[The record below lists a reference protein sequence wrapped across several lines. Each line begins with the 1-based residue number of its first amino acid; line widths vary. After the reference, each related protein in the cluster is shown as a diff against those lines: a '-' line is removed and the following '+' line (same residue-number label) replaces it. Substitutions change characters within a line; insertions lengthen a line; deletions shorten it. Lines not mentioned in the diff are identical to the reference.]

1 MRATL
6 RDTLADCT
14 AAVSLGR
21 SQRQSASLFARHLPD
36 NDGAMKTPPGG
47 KPTKKT
53 PRTTKDVALDVFR
66 ADPAG
71 QTLTTDQGIGVP
83 QTDDS
88 LKAGVRGP
96 TLLEDFHLRE
106 KITRFDHERIPERV
120 VHARGSGAHGF
131 FQVYESQEKLTK
143 AGFLQD
149 PSKRTPVFVR
159 FSTVQGSRGSADT
172 VRDVRGF
179 AVKFYTEEGNFD
191 LVGNNIPVFFIQ
203 DGIKF
208 PDFVHS
214 VKPEPDHE
222 MPQGGS
228 AHDSFYDFVSLQP
241 EAMHMVM
248 WAMSDRGIPRSF
260 RMMEG
265 FGVHTF
271 KLVNAR
277 GKVKL
282 CKFHWKPVL
291 GMASL
296 VWDEAQKIAGKDADF
311 HRRDLWEAI
320 GSGAFPEW
328 ELGVQV
334 IDEADEQKYG
344 FDMLDPTKILP
355 EELVPVQLIGKLTLD
370 RNPQNFFAETEQ
382 VAFCV
387 QNIVPGIDFTNDPL
401 MQVRLFSY
409 LDTQLTRLGGPNFA
423 EIPINRPIAAVHN
436 HQQDGLH
443 RDTINVGKA
452 NYHPNSLGGG
462 CPFLAGKDTGF
473 FHTQAPVTGPVVR
486 ERSPSFSDH
495 YSQATLFVNSLTRP
509 EKDHLID
516 ACKFEVS
523 KVESVEI
530 RRRVVECYANI
541 DAELAEKVAK
551 AVGVP
556 VPRTK
561 PPATRPDAPKLKG
574 KPLTA
579 SPALSID
586 RNKKLGIAT
595 RKIAILVEDGVR
607 AADVGAVKKALLA
620 GGAVPEIISGA
631 LGTVEADDGSAIA
644 VDKTLLAVDSVL
656 YDAVYVPGGEDSIA
670 ALEMQT
676 DAQHFVMEAFK
687 HCKAIGG
694 SAEGARFVAKA
705 VLPATR
711 PPPPAARKS
720 ARAAT
725 KAKAGTAPP
734 VTPVPAPSA
743 GASPGVVLADAAS
756 PAFAK
761 AFVAAVA
768 EHRHWAR
775 AEKDLMPA

>member
-1 MRATL
+1 
-6 RDTLADCT
+6 
-14 AAVSLGR
+14 
-21 SQRQSASLFARHLPD
+21 
-36 NDGAMKTPPGG
+36 MKTPPGG

-66 ADPAG
+66 ADPTG
-71 QTLTTDQGIGVP
+71 KTLTTDQGVGIP
-83 QTDDS
+83 ETDNS
-88 LKAGVRGP
+88 LRAGVRGP

-120 VHARGSGAHGF
+120 VHARGSAAHGF

-149 PSKRTPVFVR
+149 PAKRTPVFVR

-208 PDFVHS
+208 PDFVHA

-228 AHDSFYDFVSLQP
+228 AHDSFYDFISLQP
-241 EAMHMVM
+241 EAMHMTM
-248 WAMSDRGIPRSF
+248 WAMSDRGIPRSY

-271 KLVNAR
+271 KLINAR

-334 IDEADEQKYG
+334 IDEADELKYG
-344 FDMLDPTKILP
+344 FDMLDPTKLLP

-387 QNIVPGIDFTNDPL
+387 QNVVPGIDFTNDPL
-401 MQVRLFSY
+401 MQARLFSY

-423 EIPINRPIAAVHN
+423 EIPINRPIAPVHN

-462 CPFLAGKDTGF
+462 CPFLAGKDTGYV
-473 FHTQAPVTGPVVR
+473 HTAAPVTGPVVR

-523 KVESVEI
+523 KVENVEI
-530 RRRVVECYANI
+530 RKRVVECYANI

-556 VPRTK
+556 VPKTK
-561 PPATRPDAPKLKG
+561 PPAVRADAPKVKG
-574 KPLTA
+574 KLLTA
-579 SPALSID
+579 APSLSID
-586 RNKKLGIAT
+586 VNKKPGIAT
-595 RKIAILVEDGVR
+595 RKIAILAENGVS
-607 AADVGAVKKALLA
+607 AADVSAVKKALLA
-620 GGAVPEIISGA
+620 GGATAEIISGRLGA
-631 LGTVEADDGSAIA
+631 LAADDGSSIP
-644 VDKTLLAVDSVL
+644 VDKTLLSVHSVL
-656 YDAVYVPGGEDSIA
+656 YDAVYVPGGKKSIA
-670 ALEMQT
+670 ALGQLPEAE
-676 DAQHFVMEAFK
+676 DFVMEAFK

-694 SAEGARFVAKA
+694 SGDGAGFVATA
-705 VLPATR
+705 VRAPA
-711 PPPPAARKS
+711 KS
-720 ARAAT
+720 N
-725 KAKAGTAPP
+725 GAP
-734 VTPVPAPSA
+734 
-743 GASPGVVLADAAS
+743 PGVVLADAGS

-761 AFVAAVA
+761 SFVAAVA

-775 AEKDLMPA
+775 APKNPE

>member
-1 MRATL
+1 
-6 RDTLADCT
+6 
-14 AAVSLGR
+14 
-21 SQRQSASLFARHLPD
+21 
-36 NDGAMKTPPGG
+36 MKTPPGG

-53 PRTTKDVALDVFR
+53 SRTTKDVALDAFR
-66 ADPAG
+66 ADPTG
-71 QTLTTDQGIGVP
+71 QTLTTDQGVGIP
-83 QTDDS
+83 ETDNS
-88 LKAGVRGP
+88 LRAGVRGP

-131 FQVYESQEKLTK
+131 FQVYEPQSKLTK

-149 PSKRTPVFVR
+149 PSKKTPVFVR

-248 WAMSDRGIPRSF
+248 WAMSDRGIPRSY

-296 VWDEAQKIAGKDADF
+296 VWDEAQKLGGKDPDF

-334 IDEADEQKYG
+334 IDEGDEQKYG
-344 FDMLDPTKILP
+344 FDMLDPTKLLP
-355 EELVPVQLIGKLTLD
+355 EELVPVQLIGKMTLD

-387 QNIVPGIDFTNDPL
+387 QNVVPGIDFTNDPL

-423 EIPINRPIAAVHN
+423 EIPINRPISPVHN

-462 CPFLAGKDTGF
+462 CPFLAGKDTGYV
-473 FHTQAPVTGPVVR
+473 HVQAQVSGPVVR

-509 EKDHLID
+509 EKDHLIE

-523 KVESVEI
+523 KVERLEI
-530 RRRVVECYANI
+530 RKRVVECYANI
-541 DAELAEKVAK
+541 DAELAEKVAS

-556 VPRTK
+556 VPKTK
-561 PPATRPDAPKLKG
+561 PAAPRADAPKVKG

-579 SPALSID
+579 SPALSMEVM
-586 RNKKLGIAT
+586 KKPGIAT
-595 RKIAILVEDGVR
+595 RKIAVLVERGVR
-607 AADVGAVKKALLA
+607 AADVSGVMVALVA
-620 GGAVPEIISGA
+620 GGAVPEIISGS
-631 LGTVEADDGSAIA
+631 LGTVAADDGSQIVVA
-644 VDKTLLAVDSVL
+644 KTLLSVDSVL
-656 YDAVYVPGGEDSIA
+656 YDAVYVPGGKNSVA
-670 ALEMQT
+670 ALEQQAEARQFLM
-676 DAQHFVMEAFK
+676 DAFK

-694 SAEGARFVAKA
+694 SAEGAAFVAEA
-705 VLPATR
+705 VLPATPR
-711 PPPPAARKS
+711 GKPPAA
-720 ARAAT
+720 A
-725 KAKAGTAPP
+725 
-734 VTPVPAPSA
+734 
-743 GASPGVVLADAAS
+743 PGVVLADAGT
-756 PAFAK
+756 PKFAK

-775 AEKDLMPA
+775 AQKDATPARPGKRASQTRA